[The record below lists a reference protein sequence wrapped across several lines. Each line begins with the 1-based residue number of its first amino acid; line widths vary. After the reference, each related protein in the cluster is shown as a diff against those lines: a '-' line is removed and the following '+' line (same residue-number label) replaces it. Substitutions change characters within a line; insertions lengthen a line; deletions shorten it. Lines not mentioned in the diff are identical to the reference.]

1 MEKRK
6 ELISLFSG
14 FCWAVSGV
22 TLSILSGEHIF
33 GAEKTTLVFL
43 APIFFSGIS
52 DFFVSLEVFLYNLFK
67 GNLFELKNSF
77 KTKTGRITAIAAI
90 IGGPIGQCSYLM
102 AISMA
107 GPAYAIP
114 ISALTPMFGAILSRI
129 FLKEKIN
136 KKIIIGI
143 FGCILG
149 AFVISYVK
157 PEGVYPNFYLGVLLS
172 LLASFSWSVEATLI
186 TYLTKESV
194 KEEVAFNIRA
204 VVSTLGVVIMLFF
217 VGNLSEG
224 ITNIF
229 SKFNIWSIILIAS
242 IFSSVSFITFYK
254 GMTLNGVAKGMAL
267 NSTFSVW
274 SVILSV
280 IFLGTQITFNLIFG
294 VLIVIL
300 SVLILT
306 LDFKKINYKV

>member
-1 MEKRK
+1 MKFK
-6 ELISLFSG
+6 NELIALFSG
-14 FCWAVSGV
+14 FSWAVSGIL
-22 TLSILSGEHIF
+22 LSVLSGEIIF
-33 GAEKTTLVFL
+33 GEGKTTLIFL
-43 APIFFSGIS
+43 APVFFSGIS
-52 DFFVSLEVFLYNLFK
+52 DFFVSLQVFAFNILK
-67 GNLFELKNSF
+67 GNFNDLKNAF
-77 KTKTGRITAIAAI
+77 KTKTGRITAVAAI
-90 IGGPIGQCSYLM
+90 VGGPIGQCSYLM

-114 ISALTPMFGAILSRI
+114 ISALTPMFGALLSWI

-136 KKIIIGI
+136 SKIIIGI

-157 PEGVYPNFYLGVLLS
+157 PEGVYPNFYLGVILA

-194 KEEVAFNIRA
+194 KEEVAFNIRSI
-204 VVSTLGVVIMLFF
+204 VSAMGVIIILFVI
-217 VGNLSEG
+217 GNLSEG
-224 ITNIF
+224 VTTIF
-229 SKFNIWSIILIAS
+229 SQFNTWSIILLAS
-242 IFSSVSFITFYK
+242 IFSAVSFVTFYK

-267 NSTFSVW
+267 NSTFSIW

-280 IFLGTQITFNLIFG
+280 IFLGTKITFNLTLG
-294 VLIVIL
+294 VIIVVI

-306 LDFKKINYKV
+306 LDFESLKK